1 MMYFAPWKKV
11 TILVVCLLGVILSL
25 PNLLPRSTVDA
36 LPSWIPARQINLGLD
51 LRGGS
56 YLLLEVDMQAVV
68 DSRLANIQD
77 MIRSLLRRETIG
89 YTDLAV
95 QDRSVTFDLM
105 DPSQADR
112 AQTLL
117 AETLQSGDLDPL
129 SGLSVGQR
137 DLDIGVGSDGEA
149 SLTLTEAGLRER
161 ETRAV
166 EQSIEIVRRRVDESG
181 TREPLISRQGT
192 SRILLQL
199 PGEQNPDRIRR
210 LLGQTA
216 KMTFHLVNLD
226 YQGGPVPPDTE
237 VLPLEDSLDP
247 LPQTI
252 AIRKRIEVDGANL
265 VDARTG
271 TDPRTGQ
278 WVVNFEFDSAGA
290 RRFGQVTQDNTGRP
304 FAIVLDD
311 KVISA
316 PRINEPIL
324 GGRGQISGSFTAE
337 TANDLAVLLR
347 AGALPAPLT
356 IVEERTVGPDLGADA
371 IEAGIIAV
379 AVGFVLV
386 ITYMFLSY
394 GLFGLFANV
403 ALVMNMVLTV
413 AILSLLEATLTLP
426 GIAGMLLTLGMSVD
440 ANILINERLH
450 EETKKGRSPFSA
462 MDAGFSRAFG
472 TIFDANVTSLIKMA
486 ILYSLSSGAVRGFA
500 VTTSIGI
507 LTSMFTAI
515 VLVRFMMV
523 GWLRYRRPTILPV
536 LRKA

>member
-11 TILVVCLLGVILSL
+11 TILLVCLLGVILSL
-25 PNLLPRSTVDA
+25 PNILPRSTLDA

-56 YLLLEVDMQAVV
+56 YLLLKVDMDEVIKT
-68 DSRLANIQD
+68 RLANIQD
-77 MIRSLLRRETIG
+77 SVRGVLRRENIT
-89 YTDLAV
+89 YSDLAT
-95 QDRSVTFDLM
+95 QGQSVTFQLA
-105 DPSQADR
+105 DPSQAGQVR
-112 AQTLL
+112 TLL
-117 AETLQSGDLDPL
+117 AENLLSGNVDPL
-129 SGLSVGQR
+129 GGAQQDMTIAVGA
-137 DLDIGVGSDGEA
+137 DGRA
-149 SLTLTEAGLRER
+149 TLALTEVGLRDR
-161 ETRAV
+161 ATKAV

-181 TREPLISRQGT
+181 TREPLISRQG
-192 SRILLQL
+192 SDRILLQL

-226 YQGGPVPPDTE
+226 YQGGAVPPDTE
-237 VLPLEDSLDP
+237 VLPVDKPTRNEA
-247 LPQTI
+247 QTVPVY
-252 AIRKRIEVDGANL
+252 KRIEVDGANL
-265 VDARTG
+265 TDARVG
-271 TDPRTGQ
+271 TDPSNGQ
-278 WVVNFEFDSAGA
+278 WVVNIEFDSTGA
-290 RRFGQVTQDNTGRP
+290 RRFGQVTEKNVGKP

-311 KVISA
+311 KIVTY
-316 PRINEPIL
+316 PRINTPIL
-324 GGRGQISGSFTAE
+324 NGRAQISGNFTAE
-337 TANDLAVLLR
+337 SANDLAVVLR

-371 IEAGIIAV
+371 IQAGIIAV

-386 ITYMFLSY
+386 MTYMFMSY

-440 ANILINERLH
+440 ANILINERLY
-450 EETKKGRSPFSA
+450 EETKRGRSPFSA
-462 MDAGFSRAFG
+462 MDAGFSRAFS
-472 TIFDANVTSLIKMA
+472 TIFDANITSLIKMA
-486 ILYSLSSGAVRGFA
+486 ILYTLSTGPVRGFA

-523 GWLRYRRPTILPV
+523 SWLRRKRPTVLPV